1 MKNFFKSLAICALA
15 ALTFASCQKENA
27 GGNMDDQSSVVS
39 INLTSPLMGTKAFA
53 DGKTVDVVHVHVY
66 KVGADNT
73 LTYIAPGTGGTET
86 PSKDVP
92 MEDSGNATYTTRLV
106 TGQKYTFVFWA
117 EKKNNGHYTYNPAT
131 QTIAVNYASAT
142 GNDET
147 RDAFYAVL
155 KNVQITGA
163 YSQSVELKRP
173 FAQVNFGVT
182 DEDMTA
188 ANAAGITV
196 NKAAVKCTNVANQL
210 NLLDGTVSGSED
222 VAFAS
227 ADLPSETLSAA
238 NKTYKYVAM
247 NYVLVGKN
255 ASTLS
260 DITLTLEASGATS
273 ATPEYTYTNVPL
285 QGNYRTN
292 IVGDLFT
299 SPASINITVDSR
311 FDGNNNEVIQNVSSI
326 AAANAA
332 LTSGAT
338 NINISNITASEATR
352 TTLQMPATL
361 ESINIS
367 IESIESSANLTI
379 NQPATG
385 DNPASVAVTI
395 PSSASVNQLSI
406 NLPQSHVEI
415 NGASY
420 TSINATTS
428 NNTLVIGKDVT
439 VGTLTVNKGA
449 AIIKGAVTNVIR
461 GPKHTGNIEWHV
473 KSAAEFK
480 EAVKVANMVILEQ
493 KIELESSAIITN
505 GAVITIDLNGN
516 DITAPSKVL
525 GIANA
530 KVNIVGSGKIYETE
544 DDQFGALLLSG
555 SNEDVAD
562 YTVVNIGKQVVLAGW
577 SGIFVAK
584 DIAGGYKNY
593 GIVVNCKGT
602 LQNPG
607 MESHNK
613 PGNGVYINGS
623 NKNTNGN
630 VPKFNFEGSTF
641 SSKGVGIY
649 AAGYAEW
656 KLDNCNITGAETA
669 IEIRAGKMT
678 IDGGNYTSIQNPL
691 EVEPN
696 GNGTTT
702 SGAALGIS
710 QHTTNLPIDVIVNG
724 GTFTGAYAIWE
735 KDVQDEIARDQI
747 KLTVNNG
754 TFNGA
759 IYSQNNP
766 NAIIKGTYSDPSVLH
781 YLAKGADVKIEMTAD
796 NEITSEVSVS
806 QKAEINLNDH
816 KLKVSAYFTTIESGS
831 LAISNGS
838 IECVDPSVNNP
849 QIRSYGSSHMS
860 FDYVVMTSN
869 TSAVYVGDECN
880 FSIKNSTIK
889 AKFFGI
895 STNASDPNQ
904 NPTINVDNCTITG
917 SDPILVNIPCSL
929 TVKDSNLNGTMHGA
943 VVRGGTAL
951 FKECAIILNYDGTD
965 ANAMAHYFDDI
976 KWGSGNMINLAALA
990 IGNKGEE
997 GSTAYQY
1004 PTNVTLEKTNVI
1016 VEGDNKEYFP
1026 ALYAYANSG
1035 EGLGVTLNYDSETT
1049 FTGGLGAVYGS
1060 NNIVVT
1066 QE

>member
-117 EKKNNGHYTYNPAT
+117 EKKNNDHYTYNPAT

>member
-1016 VEGDNKEYFP
+1016 VEGGNAEYFP

>member
-1 MKNFFKSLAICALA
+1 MAMLALV
-15 ALTFASCQKENA
+15 ALTFASCQKENVQ
-27 GGNMDDQSSVVS
+27 DPSSQEADVTFTLS
-39 INLTSPLMGTKAFA
+39 SPAMQTKAFA
-53 DGKTVDVVHVHVY
+53 DGNTVNTVHVHVY
-66 KVGADNT
+66 KVDASGN
-73 LTYIAPGTGGTET
+73 LSYIAPTTGSPTKEVTMTGG
-86 PSKDVP
+86 S
-92 MEDSGNATYTTRLV
+92 ATYSARLV

-117 EKKNNGHYTYNPAT
+117 DYQADGYTSPYTYDAVN
-131 QTIAVNYASAT
+131 QTISVNYNAAC
-142 GNDET
+142 NDEK
-147 RDAFYAVL
+147 RDAFYAVIP
-155 KNVQITGA
+155 NVTITGA
-163 YSQSVELKRP
+163 YSQSVTLKRP

-182 DEDMTA
+182 TA
-188 ANAAGITV
+188 DYDAAVAAGVTV
-196 NKAAVKCTNVANQL
+196 NGAAVKCTKAANAI
-210 NLLDGTVSGSED
+210 NLLNGTTSGEVD
-222 VAFAS
+222 ATFAT
-227 ADLPSETLSAA
+227 ATLPSETLTAA
-238 NKTYKYVAM
+238 NTSYKYVAM
-247 NYVLVGKN
+247 NYVLVGKD
-255 ASTLS
+255 AKTLS
-260 DITLTLEASGATS
+260 DITLTLEATGAAS
-273 ATPEYTYTNVPL
+273 ATPEYTHTFHNIPL

-299 SPASINITVDSR
+299 SPASINITVDSD
-311 FDGNNNEVIQNVSSI
+311 FEGDNNKFIPNVSSI
-326 AAANAA
+326 QAANEA
-332 LTSGAT
+332 LANGYT
-338 NINISNITASEATR
+338 NIYISNITASEAA
-352 TTLQMPATL
+352 TTNLKMPATP

-379 NQPATG
+379 NQPTTG
-385 DNPASVAVTI
+385 SNPASVAVTI
-395 PSSASVNQLSI
+395 PPTASVNQLTI

-428 NNTLVIGKDVT
+428 NNTLVIGENVT
-439 VGTLTVNKGA
+439 VGTLTVNQGA

-461 GPKHTGNIEWHV
+461 GPEHTGNIEWHV

-505 GAVITIDLNGN
+505 GAVITIDLNGY

-525 GIANA
+525 NIANA
-530 KVNIVGSGKIYETE
+530 KVDFVGSGKIYETE

-555 SNEDVAD
+555 SNEDIAN
-562 YTVVNIGKQVVLAGW
+562 YTVVNIGEQVVLAGW

-735 KDVQDEIARDQI
+735 KDVQDETARDQI

-781 YLAKGADVKIEMTAD
+781 YLAEGADVKIEMTAD

-816 KLKVSAYFTTIESGS
+816 KLKVSAYFTTIGSGS

-838 IECVDPSVNNP
+838 IECECVDPSVNNP

-860 FDYVVMTSN
+860 FDDVVMTSN

-895 STNASDPNQ
+895 STNARYSNQ
-904 NPTINVDNCTITG
+904 NPTINVDKCTIT
-917 SDPILVNIPCSL
+917 SNDPILVNIPCSL
-929 TVKDSNLNGTMHGA
+929 TVKNSNLNGTMHGA
-943 VVRGGTAL
+943 VVRGGTATFTDCHIFL
-951 FKECAIILNYDGTD
+951 KYPNDDAYD
-965 ANAMAHYFDDI
+965 MAHYFDNR
-976 KWGSGNMINLAALA
+976 KWGQGNMVNLAAMT
-990 IGNKGEE
+990 IGNKT
-997 GSTAYQY
+997 STAYQY
-1004 PTNVTLEKTNVI
+1004 PTNVSLVNTEVK
-1016 VEGDNKEYFP
+1016 VEGDYANYFP
-1026 ALYAYANSG
+1026 SLYAYANAG
-1035 EGLGVTLNYDSETT
+1035 EGLGVTLTYDENCT
-1049 FTGGLGAVYGS
+1049 FTGGTGMSYGS
-1060 NNIVVT
+1060 TNIVVNGT
-1066 QE
+1066 AVNAE